1 MTAAVL
7 VGMVAGAELLGW
19 WLRGRTRL
27 AAVAAWLLIALVA
40 AGVSG
45 AIGPWGAVAVAG
57 AAGAWLLVRWR
68 WGADLAMGLLVV
80 VAAIMLLADGGPNRA
95 AAIIAAMSVAVLL
108 AHSANEVCRDVI
120 ARARTA
126 PATLP
131 DPAAPAAS
139 GAAPA
144 SAGDDAIAG
153 PAAAPQLRGG
163 RFIGPL
169 ERWLIVALALVGA
182 EGVIVGLMA
191 AKGIGRFPEIS
202 GDRGRGSTA
211 EEFLVGSLVSWA
223 LAGAGALMIAV
234 LRG

>member
-45 AIGPWGAVAVAG
+45 AIGPWGAVAVAWS
-57 AAGAWLLVRWR
+57 AGAWLVVRWR
-68 WGADLAMGLLVV
+68 WGADLAMGLLVIV
-80 VAAIMLLADGGPNRA
+80 SAIMLLADGGPNRA
-95 AAIIAAMSVAVLL
+95 AAIIAAMGVAVLL
-108 AHSANEVCRDVI
+108 AHSSNEVCRDVI

-126 PATLP
+126 PVERVALE
-131 DPAAPAAS
+131 
-139 GAAPA
+139 
-144 SAGDDAIAG
+144 GDHAVTESM
-153 PAAAPQLRGG
+153 PAPQLRGG

-211 EEFLVGSLVSWA
+211 EEFLVGSLVSWT